1 MIETV
6 WNKMQLVAADICNNN
21 PVTLEGNK
29 TLYDARNVLLK
40 YNISRVI
47 ILKGRQNKK
56 PAGIVTEKD
65 IVRFLHAEFPRRSL
79 DEIRLDELI
88 ANQQLITVEGGTNVG
103 DCAKLMLN
111 NDISSLVIVKAN
123 NDDNSVINGII
134 TKSDLLDAYAR
145 SFGGDV
151 AINEYMTKKV
161 LTVKPDESLHIVLLI
176 MADGSVSRVIVV
188 GDNNSKPVGI
198 ITSHDLLPAS
208 TLLIADKSKP
218 PLSQYRTKGKEIE
231 MNENTGSTAANTGGL
246 PYGMKRI
253 LLAQDIMKFN
263 PIMVTDYSNLVDAAL
278 IMRGNRISGLPVVD
292 SNDKLVGIITKTDI
306 IRAIAD
312 DRQ

>member
-21 PVTLEGNK
+21 PVTLEENK

-79 DEIRLDELI
+79 DEIRLDEII

-123 NDDNSVINGII
+123 DDDNSVLSGII

-161 LTVKPDESLHIVLLI
+161 LTVKPDESVHIVLLI
-176 MADGSVSRVIVV
+176 MADGNVSRVIVV

-246 PYGMKRI
+246 PFGMKRI

>member
-47 ILKGRQNKK
+47 ILKDRQNEK

-65 IVRFLHAEFPRRSL
+65 IVRFLYAEFPRRSL
-79 DEIRLDELI
+79 DEIRLDEI
-88 ANQQLITVEGGTNVG
+88 ITNQQLITVEGGTNVG

-111 NDISSLVIVKAN
+111 NNISSLVIVKAN
-123 NDDNSVINGII
+123 NDNNSILNGII

-151 AINEYMTKKV
+151 TINEYMTKKV
-161 LTVKPDESLHIVLLI
+161 LTVKPDESVHIVLLI
-176 MADGSVSRVIVV
+176 MADGNVSRVIVV

-218 PLSQYRTKGKEIE
+218 PLSKYRTKGKDIE
-231 MNENTGSTAANTGGL
+231 MNESTGSTATHSGGL

>member
-6 WNKMQLVAADICNNN
+6 WRKMQLVAADICNNN

-123 NDDNSVINGII
+123 NDDNSVLNGII

>member
-21 PVTLEGNK
+21 PVTLEENK

-79 DEIRLDELI
+79 DEIRLDEII

-123 NDDNSVINGII
+123 DDDNSVLSGII

-161 LTVKPDESLHIVLLI
+161 LTVKPDESVHIVLLI
-176 MADGSVSRVIVV
+176 MADGNVSRVIVV

>member
-6 WNKMQLVAADICNNN
+6 WSKMQLVAADICNNN
-21 PVTLEGNK
+21 PVTLEANK
-29 TLYDARNVLLK
+29 TLYDARNILLK

-103 DCAKLMLN
+103 ACAKLMLN

-312 DRQ
+312 ERH

>member
-21 PVTLEGNK
+21 PVTLEENK

-79 DEIRLDELI
+79 DEIRLDEII

-123 NDDNSVINGII
+123 DDDNSVLNGII

-161 LTVKPDESLHIVLLI
+161 LTVKPDESVHIVLLI
-176 MADGSVSRVIVV
+176 MADGNVSRVIVV

-246 PYGMKRI
+246 PFGMKRI

-278 IMRGNRISGLPVVD
+278 IMRGNRISGLPVID

>member
-29 TLYDARNVLLK
+29 TLYDARNILLK

-47 ILKGRQNKK
+47 ILKDRRNEK

-65 IVRFLHAEFPRRSL
+65 IVRFLYAEFPRRSL
-79 DEIRLDELI
+79 DEIRLDEI
-88 ANQQLITVEGGTNVG
+88 ITNQQLITVEGGTNVG

-111 NDISSLVIVKAN
+111 NNISSLVIVKAN
-123 NDDNSVINGII
+123 NDNSILNGII

-151 AINEYMTKKV
+151 TINEYMTKKV
-161 LTVKPDESLHIVLLI
+161 LTVEPDESVHIVLLI
-176 MADGSVSRVIVV
+176 MADGNVSRVIVV
-188 GDNNSKPVGI
+188 GDHNGKPVGI

-218 PLSQYRTKGKEIE
+218 PLSKYRTKGKDIE
-231 MNENTGSTAANTGGL
+231 MNESTGSTAAHTGGL

>member
-6 WNKMQLVAADICNNN
+6 WNEMQLVAADICNNN
-21 PVTLEGNK
+21 PITLEGNK

-47 ILKGRQNKK
+47 ILKDRQNEK

-65 IVRFLHAEFPRRSL
+65 IVRFLYAEFPRRSL
-79 DEIRLDELI
+79 DEIRLDEI
-88 ANQQLITVEGGTNVG
+88 ITNQQLITVEGGTNVG

-111 NDISSLVIVKAN
+111 NNISSLVIVKAN
-123 NDDNSVINGII
+123 NDNSILNGII

-151 AINEYMTKKV
+151 TINEYMTKKV
-161 LTVKPDESLHIVLLI
+161 LTVKPDESVHIVLLI
-176 MADGSVSRVIVV
+176 MADGNVSRVIVV

-218 PLSQYRTKGKEIE
+218 SLSKYQRKGKEIE
-231 MNENTGSTAANTGGL
+231 MNESTGSTAAHSGGL

>member
-1 MIETV
+1 
-6 WNKMQLVAADICNNN
+6 MQLVAADICNNN

-29 TLYDARNVLLK
+29 TLYDARNILLK

-47 ILKGRQNKK
+47 ILEGRQNEK

-65 IVRFLHAEFPRRSL
+65 IVRFLYAEFPRRSL
-79 DEIRLDELI
+79 DEIRLDEI
-88 ANQQLITVEGGTNVG
+88 ITNQQLITVEEGTDVG

-111 NDISSLVIVKAN
+111 NNISSLVIVKAN
-123 NDDNSVINGII
+123 NDNNILNGII

-151 AINEYMTKKV
+151 TINEYMTKKV
-161 LTVKPDESLHIVLLI
+161 LTVEPDESVHIVLLI
-176 MADGSVSRVIVV
+176 MADGNVSRVIVV
-188 GDNNSKPVGI
+188 GDHNGKPVGI

-218 PLSQYRTKGKEIE
+218 PPSKYQTKGKDIE
-231 MNENTGSTAANTGGL
+231 MNESTGSTAAHTAGL

-263 PIMVTDYSNLVDAAL
+263 PIMVTDYSSLVDAAL

>member
-1 MIETV
+1 
-6 WNKMQLVAADICNNN
+6 MQLVAADICNNN

-79 DEIRLDELI
+79 DEIRLDEII

-123 NDDNSVINGII
+123 NDDNSVLSGII

-161 LTVKPDESLHIVLLI
+161 LTVKPDESVHIVLLI

-218 PLSQYRTKGKEIE
+218 PLSQYRTKEKEIK
-231 MNENTGSTAANTGGL
+231 MNESTGSTATNTGGL

>member
-6 WNKMQLVAADICNNN
+6 WNEMQLVAADICNNN
-21 PVTLEGNK
+21 PITLEGNK

-47 ILKGRQNKK
+47 ILKDRQNEK

-65 IVRFLHAEFPRRSL
+65 IVRFLYAEFPRRSL
-79 DEIRLDELI
+79 DEIRLDEI
-88 ANQQLITVEGGTNVG
+88 ITNQQLITVEGGTNVG

-111 NDISSLVIVKAN
+111 NNISSLVIVKAN
-123 NDDNSVINGII
+123 NDNSILNGII

-151 AINEYMTKKV
+151 TINEYMTKKV
-161 LTVKPDESLHIVLLI
+161 LTVKPDESVHIVLLI
-176 MADGSVSRVIVV
+176 MADGNVSRVIV

-218 PLSQYRTKGKEIE
+218 SLSKCQIKGKDIE
-231 MNENTGSTAANTGGL
+231 MNESTGSTAAHSGGL

>member
-1 MIETV
+1 
-6 WNKMQLVAADICNNN
+6 MQLVAADICNNN

-29 TLYDARNVLLK
+29 TLYDARNILLK

-47 ILKGRQNKK
+47 ILKGRQNEK

-65 IVRFLHAEFPRRSL
+65 IVRFLYAEFPRRSL
-79 DEIRLDELI
+79 DEIRLDEI
-88 ANQQLITVEGGTNVG
+88 ITNQQLITVEGGTDVG

-111 NDISSLVIVKAN
+111 NNISSLVIVKAN
-123 NDDNSVINGII
+123 NDNSILNGII

-151 AINEYMTKKV
+151 TINEYMTKKV
-161 LTVKPDESLHIVLLI
+161 LTVKPDESVHIVLLI
-176 MADGSVSRVIVV
+176 MADGNVSRVIVV
-188 GDNNSKPVGI
+188 GDNNGKPVGI

-218 PLSQYRTKGKEIE
+218 PLSKYRTKGKDIE
-231 MNENTGSTAANTGGL
+231 MNESTGSTAAHTGGL

>member
-29 TLYDARNVLLK
+29 TLYDARNILLK

-47 ILKGRQNKK
+47 ILKGRQNEK

-65 IVRFLHAEFPRRSL
+65 IVRFLHAEFPKRSL
-79 DEIRLDELI
+79 DEIRLDEI
-88 ANQQLITVEGGTNVG
+88 ITNQQLITVEGGTDVG

-111 NDISSLVIVKAN
+111 NNISSLVIVKAN
-123 NDDNSVINGII
+123 NDNSILNGII

-151 AINEYMTKKV
+151 TINEYMTKKV
-161 LTVKPDESLHIVLLI
+161 LTVKPDESVHIVLLI
-176 MADGSVSRVIVV
+176 MADGNVSRVIVV

-218 PLSQYRTKGKEIE
+218 PLSKYRTKGKDIE
-231 MNENTGSTAANTGGL
+231 MNESTGSTAAHTGGL

>member
-1 MIETV
+1 
-6 WNKMQLVAADICNNN
+6 MQLVAADICNNN

-29 TLYDARNVLLK
+29 TLYDARNILLK

-47 ILKGRQNKK
+47 ILKGRQNEK

-65 IVRFLHAEFPRRSL
+65 IVRFLHAEFPKRSL
-79 DEIRLDELI
+79 DEIRLDEI
-88 ANQQLITVEGGTNVG
+88 ITNQQLITVEGGTDVG

-111 NDISSLVIVKAN
+111 NNISSLVIVKAN
-123 NDDNSVINGII
+123 NDNSILNGII

-151 AINEYMTKKV
+151 TINEYMTKKV
-161 LTVKPDESLHIVLLI
+161 LTVKPDESVHIVLLI
-176 MADGSVSRVIVV
+176 MADGNVSRVIVV

-218 PLSQYRTKGKEIE
+218 SLSKYQTKGKDIE
-231 MNENTGSTAANTGGL
+231 MNESTGSTAAHSGGL

>member
-79 DEIRLDELI
+79 DEIRLDEII

-111 NDISSLVIVKAN
+111 NDISSLVIVKTN
-123 NDDNSVINGII
+123 NDDNSVLSGIV

-161 LTVKPDESLHIVLLI
+161 LTVKPDESVHIVLLI

-312 DRQ
+312 DR

>member
-1 MIETV
+1 MIENA

-21 PVTLEGNK
+21 PVTLEENK

-47 ILKGRQNKK
+47 FLKGRQNKK

-65 IVRFLHAEFPRRSL
+65 IVRFLHAGFPRRSL
-79 DEIRLDELI
+79 NEIRLDEI
-88 ANQQLITVEGGTNVG
+88 ITNQQLITVEGGTDVS
-103 DCAKLMLN
+103 DCAKLMLKN
-111 NDISSLVIVKAN
+111 SISSLVIVKAN
-123 NDDNSVINGII
+123 NDDNSVLNGII

-145 SFGGDV
+145 RFGGDV

-161 LTVKPDESLHIVLLI
+161 LTVKPDESVHIVLLI
-176 MADGSVSRVIVV
+176 MADGNVSRVIVV
-188 GDNNSKPVGI
+188 GDSNSKPVGI

-231 MNENTGSTAANTGGL
+231 MNESTDSTATHTGGL

-312 DRQ
+312 DR

>member
-56 PAGIVTEKD
+56 PTGIVTEKD

-79 DEIRLDELI
+79 DEIRLDEII

-123 NDDNSVINGII
+123 DEDNSVLSGII

-161 LTVKPDESLHIVLLI
+161 LTVKPDESVHIVLLI
-176 MADGSVSRVIVV
+176 MADGNVSRVIVV

-246 PYGMKRI
+246 PFGMKRI

>member
-29 TLYDARNVLLK
+29 TLYDARNILLK

-47 ILKGRQNKK
+47 IIGGRQNKK

-65 IVRFLHAEFPRRSL
+65 IVRFLYAEFPRRSL
-79 DEIRLDELI
+79 DEIRLDEI
-88 ANQQLITVEGGTNVG
+88 ITNQQLITVEGGTDVG

-111 NDISSLVIVKAN
+111 NNISSLVIVKAN
-123 NDDNSVINGII
+123 NDNNSILNGII

-151 AINEYMTKKV
+151 TINEYMTKKV
-161 LTVKPDESLHIVLLI
+161 LTVKPDESVHIVLLI
-176 MADGSVSRVIVV
+176 MADGNVSRVIVV

-218 PLSQYRTKGKEIE
+218 PLSKYRTKGKDIE
-231 MNENTGSTAANTGGL
+231 MNESTGSTAAHSGGL

>member
-21 PVTLEGNK
+21 PVTLEENK

-79 DEIRLDELI
+79 DEIRLDEII

-111 NDISSLVIVKAN
+111 NDISSLVIVKTN
-123 NDDNSVINGII
+123 DDDNSVLSGII

-161 LTVKPDESLHIVLLI
+161 LTVKPDESVHIVLLI
-176 MADGSVSRVIVV
+176 MADGNVSRVIVV

-246 PYGMKRI
+246 PFGMKRI

>member
-103 DCAKLMLN
+103 ACAKLMLN

>member
-6 WNKMQLVAADICNNN
+6 WNKMQLVAADIGNNN

-29 TLYDARNVLLK
+29 TLYDARNILLK

-47 ILKGRQNKK
+47 LLKGRQNEK

-65 IVRFLHAEFPRRSL
+65 IVRFLYAEFPRRSL
-79 DEIRLDELI
+79 DEIRLDEI
-88 ANQQLITVEGGTNVG
+88 ITNQQLITVEGGTDVG

-111 NDISSLVIVKAN
+111 NNISSLVIVKAN
-123 NDDNSVINGII
+123 NDNNSILNGII

-145 SFGGDV
+145 SFGRDV
-151 AINEYMTKKV
+151 TINEYMTKKV
-161 LTVKPDESLHIVLLI
+161 LTVRPDESVHIVLLI
-176 MADGSVSRVIVV
+176 MADGNVSRVIVV
-188 GDNNSKPVGI
+188 GDNNGKPVGI

-218 PLSQYRTKGKEIE
+218 PLSKYRTKGKDIE
-231 MNENTGSTAANTGGL
+231 MNESTGSTSAHTGGL

>member
-29 TLYDARNVLLK
+29 TLYDARNILLK
-40 YNISRVI
+40 YNISRVV
-47 ILKGRQNKK
+47 ILKGRQNEK

-65 IVRFLHAEFPRRSL
+65 IVRFLYAEFPRRSL
-79 DEIRLDELI
+79 DEIRLDEI
-88 ANQQLITVEGGTNVG
+88 ITNQQLITVEGGTDVG

-111 NDISSLVIVKAN
+111 NNISSLVIVKAN
-123 NDDNSVINGII
+123 NDNSILNGII

-145 SFGGDV
+145 SFTGNV

-161 LTVKPDESLHIVLLI
+161 LTVEPDESVHIVLLI
-176 MADGSVSRVIVV
+176 MADGNVSRVIVV

-218 PLSQYRTKGKEIE
+218 PLSQYRTKGKDIE
-231 MNENTGSTAANTGGL
+231 MNESTGSTAAHSGGL

>member
-21 PVTLEGNK
+21 PVTLEEKK

-79 DEIRLDELI
+79 DEIRLDEII

-123 NDDNSVINGII
+123 NDDNSVLSGII

-161 LTVKPDESLHIVLLI
+161 LTVKPDESVHIVLLI

-218 PLSQYRTKGKEIE
+218 PLSQYPTKGKEIK
-231 MNENTGSTAANTGGL
+231 MNESTGSTATNTGGL